1 MQSER
6 ALRTIHHMPHAMNHD
21 RTTAGLARK
30 AASRQ
35 GTVRRWTDRVAT
47 GVITAGGWSVIVGV
61 LGIFVY
67 PLLEVMPL
75 VASVSWKELTAVHTG
90 AFEPARDTPRPVGV
104 GIDDYREVGYVLR
117 GGALAFYALPSGT
130 PIHIEAMPDMP
141 APGFDQGAN
150 EAITAVSHMPGKSPV
165 YGLGTSNGRVL
176 PLQITY
182 RVTFEDDVRTVVPVV
197 TAADPIDAVPTAEP
211 VARLAYRETDAGTI
225 VAALTGSGRLFLTKI
240 TETAMG
246 LFEPEPTLGDFPS
259 LSLGDSRG
267 EGARETVGAELTG
280 DGVSAIAV
288 LHLDSAGDRLVGG
301 TTDGRLL
308 YWDIRDLQRPRLM
321 GTAAVG
327 ASVTALASLI
337 GDRSLVVGTAS
348 GTVAVWMAVTDPAAG
363 GEPRLQKIRD
373 FAPHDGAVVAI
384 APSLRD
390 KGFLTADATGAVA
403 IHYST
408 SHQTLLTIPGH
419 GASVL
424 AAALAPKNN
433 GAIVIHDDG
442 RLIAYDV
449 ENAHPEVTFSS
460 LFLPVLY
467 EGYNEPLQIWQ
478 STGGSDAFE
487 PKFGMW
493 PLVFGTLKGTI
504 YAMLLATPIAVF
516 GAIYTAMFMRPAMR
530 AVVKPAVE
538 TMEAFPTVILGFLA
552 GLWLAPL
559 LEEVFPAVVAMFVVL
574 PLVIVV
580 ACVGWQL
587 LPSQLTRPS
596 GTMTELAACVLV
608 LGGTVWVCLQGNQQI
623 EAWFFDSN
631 YKHWLLS
638 TFGVGYDQRN
648 ALVIAFAMGMA
659 VIPTIFSISEDALS
673 NVPRHLIAG
682 SLALG
687 ATSWQTLTK
696 LVIVS
701 ASPGLFS
708 ALMIGLGRVVG
719 ETMIV
724 LMATGNTPL
733 LDLNLLNG
741 FRTLSANIAIEMPE
755 APHGGTLYRLL
766 FFAGLLLFLFTFLVN
781 TLADVV
787 RQRLRVRYGQF

>member
-1 MQSER
+1 M
-6 ALRTIHHMPHAMNHD
+6 
-21 RTTAGLARK
+21 
-30 AASRQ
+30 
-35 GTVRRWTDRVAT
+35 RRWVDRVAT
-47 GVITAGGWSVIVGV
+47 GVITVGGWAVIVGV
-61 LGIFVY
+61 LGIFAYLVI
-67 PLLEVMPL
+67 EVMPL
-75 VASVSWKELTAVHTG
+75 FASGSWREVTSVHTD
-90 AFEPARDTPRPVGV
+90 AFEQARDTPQRTGA

-117 GGALAFYALPSGT
+117 GGDLAFYALPSGA
-130 PIHIEAMPDMP
+130 PIHLDAMPDI
-141 APGFDQGAN
+141 AN
-150 EAITAVSHMPGKSPV
+150 EDITAVSHTPGKSPV
-165 YGLGTSNGRVL
+165 YGLGTVNGRVQ
-176 PLQITY
+176 PLRITY
-182 RVTFEDDVRTVVPVV
+182 RATFKDDVRSIVPVV
-197 TAADPIDAVPTAEP
+197 TAAEPIDAVPTAEP
-211 VARLAYRETDAGTI
+211 VARLAYRETDSGII
-225 VAALTGSGRLFLTKI
+225 VAALTRSGRLCLTKI
-240 TETAMG
+240 TETARG
-246 LFEPEPTLGDFPS
+246 LFEPEPV
-259 LSLGDSRG
+259 
-267 EGARETVGAELTG
+267 RETVRAEITG
-280 DGVSAIAV
+280 DGVGAIAV
-288 LHLDSAGDRLVGG
+288 LLLDRAGDRLVGG

-308 YWDIRDLQRPRLM
+308 SWDIRDIHHPRVT
-321 GTAAVG
+321 GTYAAG
-327 ASVTALASLI
+327 APVTALEYLI
-337 GDRSLVVGTAS
+337 GDRSMVVGTAS
-348 GTVAVWMAVTDPAAG
+348 GTVAVWMFVTDPDVSGA
-363 GEPRLQKIRD
+363 PRLRKIRD
-373 FAPHDGAVVAI
+373 FAPHDGAVMVI
-384 APSLRD
+384 SPSLRD
-390 KGFLTADATGAVA
+390 KGFLTADATGGVA

-408 SHQTLLTIPGH
+408 SHQTLITIPGH
-419 GASVL
+419 GAPVL
-424 AAALAPKNN
+424 AAMFAPKTN

-449 ENAHPEVTFSS
+449 DNAHPEVTFSS

-467 EGYNEPLQIWQ
+467 EGYDEPRTIWQ

-504 YAMLLATPIAVF
+504 YAMLLAAPIAVF
-516 GAIYTAMFMRPAMR
+516 GAIYTAMFMKPAMR
-530 AVVKPAVE
+530 AVVKPVVE
-538 TMEAFPTVILGFLA
+538 TMAAFPTVILGFLA

-559 LEEVFPAVVAMFVVL
+559 LEQIFPAVVAMFIVL
-574 PLVIVV
+574 PLAIVV

-587 LPSQLTRPS
+587 LPATLTRPS

-608 LGGTVWVCLQGNQQI
+608 LGGTVWICLQGNQQI

-631 YKHWLLS
+631 YTQWLLS

-648 ALVIAFAMGMA
+648 ALVIALAMGMA

-755 APHGGTLYRLL
+755 APQGGTLYRLL

-781 TLADVV
+781 TIADVV
-787 RQRLRVRYGQF
+787 RQRLRVRYSQF

>member
-1 MQSER
+1 
-6 ALRTIHHMPHAMNHD
+6 MNHD

-47 GVITAGGWSVIVGV
+47 GVITAGGWAVIVGV

-67 PLLEVMPL
+67 LLIEVMPL

-90 AFEPARDTPRPVGV
+90 ALEPARDTPRPVGV
-104 GIDDYREVGYVLR
+104 GIDDYRVVGYVLR
-117 GGALAFYALPSGT
+117 GGELTFYALPSGT
-130 PIHIEAMPDMP
+130 PIPLDAMPD
-141 APGFDQGAN
+141 FDQGAN

-197 TAADPIDAVPTAEP
+197 TASEPIDAVPTAEP

-240 TETAMG
+240 TETATG
-246 LFEPEPTLGDFPS
+246 LFERDPPLGDFLPFP
-259 LSLGDSRG
+259 LGEGLG
-267 EGARETVGAELTG
+267 EGARETVGTELTG
-280 DGVSAIAV
+280 DGVSAVAV
-288 LHLDSAGDRLVGG
+288 LHLDRAGDRLVGG

-308 YWDIRDLQRPRLM
+308 SWDVRDLQRPRFT
-321 GTAAVG
+321 GTSAVG
-327 ASVTALASLI
+327 DPVTALASLI

-348 GTVAVWMAVTDPAAG
+348 GTVAVWMAMTDPAAG

-390 KGFLTADATGAVA
+390 KGFLTADAIGGVA

-419 GASVL
+419 GAPVL

-442 RLIAYDV
+442 RLITYDV
-449 ENAHPEVTFSS
+449 ENDHPEVTFSS

-467 EGYNEPLQIWQ
+467 EGYNEPLPIWQ

-559 LEEVFPAVVAMFVVL
+559 LENVFPAVVAMFVVL

-596 GTMTELAACVLV
+596 GTMHAPGAPCDQGTELAACVLV